1 MHLLPQSKSAT
12 RGPKAYRPR
21 FTDFLRENMARRSAA
36 PQDVAE
42 SAIVD
47 CFEEFRNG
55 DGRTSAQ
62 PARRDVRL
70 TRILLGV
77 RDLFLRLFDLVR
89 DALQLG
95 ECLQTIV
102 GDFRPLIRIVSVHN
116 VS

>member
-1 MHLLPQSKSAT
+1 MHLLPLSNSAT
-12 RGPKAYRPR
+12 RGPMAYRRR
-21 FTDFLRENMARRSAA
+21 FTDFLGENMVRRSVA
-36 PQDVAE
+36 PRDVAE
-42 SAIVD
+42 SAIAD
-47 CFEEFRNG
+47 CFDEFRNG
-55 DGRTSAQ
+55 NGATSAE